1 MDTGGVVGISPG
13 HSFKS
18 ENSRALALHK
28 RQLMKAHTTPITT
41 IRSEAAGIPRFSRS
55 LQRILA
61 VLVMPFALMM
71 TAGAVMAFVQGLRS
85 LLSSHAPSHQALL
98 ALAATLVLAL
108 GLSWLAWSLWL
119 GRGVPLAVRRG
130 FLIALLGGIL
140 SGLAW
145 SYFTDG
151 DITGWAMVLVV
162 MAMSWQAIPALWGS
176 RPGRVPEA
184 DPAG

>member
-1 MDTGGVVGISPG
+1 
-13 HSFKS
+13 
-18 ENSRALALHK
+18 
-28 RQLMKAHTTPITT
+28 MKAHTTPITA

-61 VLVMPFALMM
+61 VLVVPFALLMM
-71 TAGAVMAFVQGLRS
+71 ASAVMAFVQGLGS

-98 ALAATLVLAL
+98 ALAATLLLAL
-108 GLSWLAWSLWL
+108 GLSCLAWSLWL

-130 FLIALLGGIL
+130 FLIALLGGIPT
-140 SGLAW
+140 GLAW
-145 SYFTDG
+145 SYFTDE

>member
-1 MDTGGVVGISPG
+1 M
-13 HSFKS
+13 
-18 ENSRALALHK
+18 N
-28 RQLMKAHTTPITT
+28 AHTTPITAG
-41 IRSEAAGIPRFSRS
+41 RNEAAGIPRFSRS

-61 VLVMPFALMM
+61 VLVVPFALLMM
-71 TAGAVMAFVQGLRS
+71 ASAVMAFVQGVWP
-85 LLSSHAPSHQALL
+85 LLSSHAPSLQALL
-98 ALAATLVLAL
+98 TLAATLPLAL
-108 GLSWLAWSLWL
+108 ALSWLAWSLWL

-162 MAMSWQAIPALWGS
+162 MAMSWQAIPALWRSQPVGVLAARKAGEGS
-176 RPGRVPEA
+176 MG
-184 DPAG
+184 